1 MKGKVLGYDPATG
14 TGVINGDDGNRYKF
28 SISDNKSPAPPKPG
42 DEVDYV
48 ADAGTAKEIF
58 VIAAAPPPP
67 PPPGASIDM
76 SNIANDPNV
85 KNILAKPNVI
95 WAGVIL
101 LGSLMAGYLFGALGM
116 LGKMGGTVNV
126 GFGYT
131 VNTGLGIG
139 ALVFFLLVA
148 IPILAGLLIFAE
160 LTNHKLTP
168 TLRLVTGGVAAG
180 GPIVIPML
188 GGLISGAGAGVM
200 FDGLSMGFL
209 MGTGGIYMFGMLVT
223 IAGGALI
230 LLTHFGV
237 IKKLG

>member
-1 MKGKVLGYDPATG
+1 MKGKVLGYDAATG

-28 SISDNKSPAPPKPG
+28 SISDNKSPAPPKAG

-48 ADAGTAKEIF
+48 ADAGAAKEIF
-58 VIAAAPPPP
+58 IVAAAAAAA

-76 SNIANDPNV
+76 SKIAADPTV
-85 KNILAKPNVI
+85 QNILAKPNVI
-95 WAGVIL
+95 WAGIIL

-116 LGKMGGTVNV
+116 LGKIGGSVNV
-126 GFGYT
+126 GFGYS

-148 IPILAGLLIFAE
+148 IPVLAGLLIFME
-160 LTNHKLTP
+160 LTNHKLTQ
-168 TLRLVTGGVAAG
+168 TVRLATGAAAVG
-180 GPIVIPML
+180 GPIILPML
-188 GGLISGAGAGVM
+188 GGAMSGAGAGVG
-200 FDGLSMGFL
+200 FDGLMMGL
-209 MGTGGIYMFGMLVT
+209 IMGTGGIYMFGMLVT

-237 IKKLG
+237 IKKVG

>member
-1 MKGKVLGYDPATG
+1 MKGKVLGYDAATG

-28 SISDNKSPAPPKPG
+28 SISDNKSPAPPKAG

-48 ADAGTAKEIF
+48 ADAGAAKEIF
-58 VIAAAPPPP
+58 IVAAAAAAA

-76 SNIANDPNV
+76 SKIAADPTV
-85 KNILAKPNVI
+85 QNILAKPNVI
-95 WAGVIL
+95 WAGIIL

-116 LGKMGGTVNV
+116 LGKIGGRVNV
-126 GFGYT
+126 GFG

-148 IPILAGLLIFAE
+148 IPVLAGLLIFME
-160 LTNHKLTP
+160 LTNHKLTQ
-168 TLRLVTGGVAAG
+168 TVRLATGAAAVG
-180 GPIVIPML
+180 GPIILPML
-188 GGLISGAGAGVM
+188 GGAMSGAGAGVG
-200 FDGLSMGFL
+200 FDGLMMGL
-209 MGTGGIYMFGMLVT
+209 IMGTGGIYMFGMLVT